1 MGKNLKQD
9 ALHPP
14 PEGRG
19 LSAQDDKNLYNVINF
34 KVG

>member
-19 LSAQDDKNLYNVINF
+19 LSAQDDKTSQKALFIF
-34 KVG
+34 